1 MKKRDKKP
9 LVKAPGTAEEKVYK
23 APRGYAR
30 TVAQIVKR
38 EREQPSLFNA
48 SGLLSLEETHRTA
61 IGRNAAVLGT
71 YLFQLLKDGEETIPI
86 RNLTALAELF
96 NVSNHEIK
104 LYFLA
109 LGGFTYPVVTLE
121 NDSLRLSVEQFFKID
136 VIYGKKTQ
144 DRYNRGELTMAGTS
158 LLKMIVNEAPKEILV
173 TLNRNFVLS
182 LTGKG
187 QGYTLLKQ
195 DKYTTLS
202 LQLSDLGYKLQE
214 YSSTQPR
221 SYKIKEPGLIKALAI
236 EAQVKKQGAP
246 YMRGKIHEALE
257 QLKTYGYLTEYSY
270 DKETGLYKWI
280 VSGEYIQHGK
290 LVGPV
295 TEPGI
300 D

>member
-1 MKKRDKKP
+1 MKKREKKP

-61 IGRNAAVLGT
+61 ITRNAAALGT
-71 YLFQLLKDGEETIPI
+71 YLFQLLKSEEETITV
-86 RNLTALAELF
+86 RNLTALAEKF
-96 NVSNHEIK
+96 NTTNSEIK
-104 LYFLA
+104 LYLLA
-109 LGGFTYPVVTLE
+109 LGGFTYPIVGLE
-121 NDSLRLSVEQFFKID
+121 NGGFSISVEQLFKIKI
-136 VIYGKKTQ
+136 VYSKKIRE
-144 DRYNRGELTMAGTS
+144 RYESGELTQAGTN
-158 LLKMIVNEAPKEILV
+158 LLPILINEAPSEIQI
-173 TLNRNFVLS
+173 TPNRMFLEG

-195 DKYTTLS
+195 NKYTKLS
-202 LQLSDLGYKLQE
+202 LQLTDLGYKLQE

-221 SYKIKEPGLIKALAI
+221 SHKIKEPGLINALSLA
-236 EAQVKKQGAP
+236 AQVKQQGAP
-246 YMRGKIHEALE
+246 RIRATIHEALE
-257 QLKTYGYLTEYSY
+257 QLKTHGYLTEYSY
-270 DKETGLYKWI
+270 DKETSLYKWI

-290 LVGPV
+290 AISPT

>member
-9 LVKAPGTAEEKVYK
+9 LVKAPGTAEEKVYR

-48 SGLLSLEETHRTA
+48 SGLLLLEETDRTA
-61 IGRNAAVLGT
+61 ITRNAAVLGT
-71 YLFQLLKDGEETIPI
+71 YLFQLLKSEEETITV

-96 NVSNHEIK
+96 NTTNNEIK
-104 LYFLA
+104 LYLLA

-121 NDSLRLSVEQFFKID
+121 EDSLTLSVEQLFKIK
-136 VIYGKKTQ
+136 IRYGKKTQ
-144 DRYNRGELTMAGTS
+144 DRYNRGELTRVGTN
-158 LLKMIVNEAPKEILV
+158 LLTMLVNEAPTEILI
-173 TLNRNFVLS
+173 TPNHNFLIS

-195 DKYTTLS
+195 DKYVKLS
-202 LQLSDLGYKLQE
+202 LQLTDLGYKLQE
-214 YSSTQPR
+214 YSSTQSR
-221 SYKIKEPGLIKALAI
+221 SHKIKEPNLIRSLGI

-257 QLKTYGYLTEYSY
+257 QLKDHGYLTEYSY
-270 DKETGLYKWI
+270 DKETTLYKWI

-290 LVGPV
+290 LLTPS

>member
-1 MKKRDKKP
+1 MKKREKKP
-9 LVKAPGTAEEKVYK
+9 LVKTPGLAEEKVYK
-23 APRGYAR
+23 SPRAYAR

-61 IGRNAAVLGT
+61 ITRNAAVLGT
-71 YLFQLLKDGEETIPI
+71 YLFQLLKSEEETITV

-96 NVSNHEIK
+96 NTTNSEIK
-104 LYFLA
+104 LYLLA

-121 NDSLRLSVEQFFKID
+121 NDNLRLSVEQFFKIEI
-136 VIYGKKTQ
+136 IYGKKTQ
-144 DRYNRGELTMAGTS
+144 ERYRRGELTQAGTN
-158 LLKMIVNEAPKEILV
+158 LLTMLVNEAPTEIRI
-173 TLNRNFVLS
+173 TPNRNFLIS

-195 DKYTTLS
+195 NKYVKLS
-202 LQLSDLGYKLQE
+202 LQLTDLGYKLQE
-214 YSSTQPR
+214 YSSTQSR
-221 SYKIKEPGLIKALAI
+221 SHKIKEPGLVNALGI

-257 QLKTYGYLTEYSY
+257 QLKGHGYLTEYSY
-270 DKETGLYKWI
+270 DKETTLYKWI

-290 LVGPV
+290 LLTPS

-300 D
+300 Q

>member
-9 LVKAPGTAEEKVYK
+9 LVKAPGTAEEKVYR

-61 IGRNAAVLGT
+61 ITRNAAALGT
-71 YLFQLLKDGEETIPI
+71 YLFQLLKSEEETITV

-96 NVSNHEIK
+96 NTTNSEIK
-104 LYFLA
+104 LYLLA

-121 NDSLRLSVEQFFKID
+121 EDSLNLSVEQLFKIQ
-136 VIYGKKTQ
+136 IRYGKKTL
-144 DRYNRGELTMAGTS
+144 DRYKRGELTEAGTS
-158 LLKMIVNEAPKEILV
+158 LLKVLVNEAPTEIQI
-173 TLNRNFVLS
+173 TPNRTFLEG

-195 DKYTTLS
+195 DKYVKLS
-202 LQLSDLGYKLQE
+202 LQLTDLGYKLQE

-221 SYKIKEPGLIKALAI
+221 SHKIKEPGLINALSLA
-236 EAQVKKQGAP
+236 AQVKKQGAP
-246 YMRGKIHEALE
+246 RIRATIHKALE
-257 QLKTYGYLTEYSY
+257 ELKTHGYFSEYSY
-270 DKETGLYKWI
+270 EEETGLYKWI
-280 VSGEYIQHGK
+280 CSGQYIQHGK
-290 LVGPV
+290 LIAPS

-300 D
+300 E

>member
-1 MKKRDKKP
+1 MKKGSNKF
-9 LVKAPGTAEEKVYK
+9 LVKTPGEAEEKVYRS
-23 APRGYAR
+23 PRGYAR
-30 TVAQIVKR
+30 TVAQIVNR
-38 EREQPSLFNA
+38 ERIQPSLFNA
-48 SGLLSLEETHRTA
+48 SGPLFLEETHRTA

-71 YLFQLLKDGEETIPI
+71 YLFQLLKSKEETIPI

-96 NVSNHEIK
+96 NTTNSEIK
-104 LYFLA
+104 LYLLA

-144 DRYNRGELTMAGTS
+144 ERYLRGELTMAGTS
-158 LLKMIVNEAPKEILV
+158 LLKMLVNEAPKEILV
-173 TLNRNFVLS
+173 TPNRNFLLS

-195 DKYTTLS
+195 DKYTKLS

-214 YSSTQPR
+214 YSSTQQR
-221 SYKIKEPGLIKALAI
+221 TYKIKEPNLIKALAI

-257 QLKTYGYLTEYSY
+257 QLKTHGYLTEYSY